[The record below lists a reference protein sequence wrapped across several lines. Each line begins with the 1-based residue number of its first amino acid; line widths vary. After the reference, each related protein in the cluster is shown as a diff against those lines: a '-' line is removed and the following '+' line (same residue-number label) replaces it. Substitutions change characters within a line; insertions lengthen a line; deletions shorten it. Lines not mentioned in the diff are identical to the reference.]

1 MALFGRREKVYEIQG
16 DKARWKE
23 ARALLKA
30 AGIRIMGSGS
40 YESEPPVCG
49 CGAKLDLRDF
59 GPGGKIDRSSYYIF
73 VRPEDAERA
82 RELLAGK

>member
-1 MALFGRREKVYEIQG
+1 
-16 DKARWKE
+16 
-23 ARALLKA
+23 
-30 AGIRIMGSGS
+30 MGSGS